1 MSILEGEKN
10 DESTVVDTAERL
22 QSVLDAFGLFMNSE
36 GQSDDISNYEATQE
50 EVLFQYLNFYFIC

>member
-50 EVLFQYLNFYFIC
+50 EVN